1 MDNKRKIVFGPDVS
15 FAGTEAYKLLRT
27 NLMFA
32 LPTGKKCQMIGVTSS
47 MRGEGKST
55 TALNLAYTIA
65 QNGEKVLLV
74 DADMRLPSI
83 HQKLGIENGKGL
95 SNILA
100 GMTSL
105 ESVLLKPEGDRNFSL
120 ILAGDIPPNPSELLN
135 SRNMDKYLE
144 MWAYYFDYIIF
155 DFPVGV
161 VTDALVMSEKLD
173 GMIVVVRQ
181 NYCLQPTLDDTIM
194 KFRYVKA
201 NILGMVMTMADS
213 QDKKYYGKYKKGYEY
228 GYGYEYSQKAVKQP
242 KKKKTKALKSGKE

>member
-15 FAGTEAYKLLRT
+15 FAGSEAYKLLRT

-83 HQKLGIENGKGL
+83 YQK
-95 SNILA
+95 
-100 GMTSL
+100 
-105 ESVLLKPEGDRNFSL
+105 
-120 ILAGDIPPNPSELLN
+120 LAGDIPPNPSELLN
-135 SRNMDKYLE
+135 SKNMDKYLE

-155 DFPVGV
+155 DFPPVGV
-161 VTDALVMSEKLD
+161 VTDALVMAEKLD

-181 NYCLQPTLDDTIM
+181 NYCLQPTLDDTIT
-194 KFRYVKA
+194 KLRYVKA
-201 NILGMVMTMADS
+201 NILGIVMTMADS
-213 QDKKYYGKYKKGYEY
+213 QDKQYKKYYSKYKKNYEY
-228 GYGYEYSQKAVKQP
+228 GYGYEYRQRAIKQP
-242 KKKKTKALKSGKE
+242 KKKALKSGKE

>member
-1 MDNKRKIVFGPDVS
+1 
-15 FAGTEAYKLLRT
+15 
-27 NLMFA
+27 MFA

-83 HQKLGIENGKGL
+83 YQKLGIENGKGL

-105 ESVLLKPEGDRNFSL
+105 ESVLLKPEEDRNFSL

-135 SRNMDKYLE
+135 SKNMDKYLE

-155 DFPVGV
+155 DFPPVGV
-161 VTDALVMSEKLD
+161 VTDALVMAEKLD

-181 NYCLQPTLDDTIM
+181 NYCLQPTLDDTITRL
-194 KFRYVKA
+194 RYVKA
-201 NILGMVMTMADS
+201 NILGIVMTMADS
-213 QDKKYYGKYKKGYEY
+213 QDKQYKKYYSKYKKNYEY
-228 GYGYEYSQKAVKQP
+228 GYSYEYRQRAIKQP
-242 KKKKTKALKSGKE
+242 KKKALKSGKE

>member
-1 MDNKRKIVFGPDVS
+1 
-15 FAGTEAYKLLRT
+15 
-27 NLMFA
+27 
-32 LPTGKKCQMIGVTSS
+32 MIGVTSS

-83 HQKLGIENGKGL
+83 YQKLGIENGKGL

-105 ESVLLKPEGDRNFSL
+105 ESVLLKPERDRNFSL

-135 SRNMDKYLE
+135 SKNMDKYLE

-155 DFPVGV
+155 DFPPVGV
-161 VTDALVMSEKLD
+161 VTDALVMAEKLD

-181 NYCLQPTLDDTIM
+181 NYCLQPTLDDTITRL
-194 KFRYVKA
+194 RYVKA
-201 NILGMVMTMADS
+201 NILGIVMTMADS
-213 QDKKYYGKYKKGYEY
+213 QDKQYKKYYSKYKKNYEY
-228 GYGYEYSQKAVKQP
+228 GYGYEYRQRAIKQP
-242 KKKKTKALKSGKE
+242 KKKALKSGKE